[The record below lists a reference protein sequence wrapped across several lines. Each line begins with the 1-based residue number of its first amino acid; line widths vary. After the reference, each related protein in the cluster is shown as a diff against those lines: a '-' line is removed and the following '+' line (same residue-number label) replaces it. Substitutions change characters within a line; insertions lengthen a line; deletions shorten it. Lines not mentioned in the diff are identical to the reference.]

1 MKMKTCE
8 VGMFRLPGIIIED
21 DDGEDVTAVS
31 EAELKEM
38 EDWCNSEFGTGMR
51 MTDRLFSF
59 RKESQRDW
67 FILRWSGKE

>member
-8 VGMFRLPGIIIED
+8 VGMFRLPGIIIEND
-21 DDGEDVTAVS
+21 DDENATPVS
-31 EAELKEM
+31 EEQLKEM
-38 EDWCNSEFGTGMR
+38 EDWCNSEFGSGMR

-67 FILRWSGKE
+67 FILRWSKI

>member
-1 MKMKTCE
+1 MIFKTCE
-8 VGMFRLPGIIIED
+8 VGMFRLPGIIIEAE
-21 DDGEDVTAVS
+21 ED
-31 EAELKEM
+31 EEIDENKIKEM
-38 EDWCNSEFGTGMR
+38 EEWCNSEFGTGMR